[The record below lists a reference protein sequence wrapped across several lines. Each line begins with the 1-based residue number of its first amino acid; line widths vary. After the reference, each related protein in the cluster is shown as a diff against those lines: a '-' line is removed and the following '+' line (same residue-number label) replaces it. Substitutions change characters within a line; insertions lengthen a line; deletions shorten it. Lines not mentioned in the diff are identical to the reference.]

1 MIKGPIHK
9 KLRILNIYALIDRA
23 SKYMNQKLIE
33 LKGEID
39 KSIMIIGDFNTP
51 LSIIDRPIEQLQ

>member
-23 SKYMNQKLIE
+23 SKYEPKTYRT
-33 LKGEID
+33 KGRNRQIYND
-39 KSIMIIGDFNTP
+39 NWRF
-51 LSIIDRPIEQLQ
+51 